1 MYIVWNIIKYKALFT
16 DGDGKYRLNIKK
28 KLCMLVF
35 LKFIGDYG
43 CLILL
48 MIQKPRWNLGQLFTR
63 KTKNKT
69 YSLSIYTLTF
79 VDSKLMSGLF
89 TSWAVSECVSYI
101 WMLLF
106 DAI

>member
-1 MYIVWNIIKYKALFT
+1 MAAWYYNR
-16 DGDGKYRLNIKK
+16 YRNQ
-28 KLCMLVF
+28 
-35 LKFIGDYG
+35 GETWDS
-43 CLILL
+43 CL
-48 MIQKPRWNLGQLFTR
+48 PE

-89 TSWAVSECVSYI
+89 TSWSVSECVSYI

-106 DAI
+106 DAM

>member
-28 KLCMLVF
+28 NLCMLVF
-35 LKFIGDYG
+35 LKFIGDNG

-89 TSWAVSECVSYI
+89 TSWSVSECVSYI